1 MPSTPKIDISF
12 KTPPEETRVK
22 TKNWLLELLKSFFL
36 SPFRTCLGNRKT
48 VVQDPKQ
55 KQPYFNDAPIEKEQ
69 KKTRELIIQI
79 FTAVPEKGTPW
90 ELQLKKRKAAAYKA
104 MEAFNKKAA
113 PEYRFCEISF
123 LKIKQ
128 LPEISYHEICRDKA
142 CLLKRERY
150 S

>member
-1 MPSTPKIDISF
+1 MPSIAKIDIAF

-22 TKNWLLELLKSFFL
+22 PKNWLLELLKSLFL
-36 SPFRTCLGNRKT
+36 SPFRACLGTNRK
-48 VVQDPKQ
+48 VIQADVKQ
-55 KQPYFNDAPIEKEQ
+55 SYFNDAPIEKEQ

-79 FTAVPEKGTPW
+79 FTAKPEKGIPW
-90 ELQLKKRKAAAYKA
+90 ELQLKKRKAAACKA
-104 MEAFNKKAA
+104 MEAFNKKTA